1 MLPNKCSR
9 SLEEKSMRRFEQPG
23 LGTGLPGLPSTA
35 RVGTLQREADCLRAK
50 VSPQQEAGL
59 TKGQD
64 GGSDVQKQGWSQG
77 CSR

>member
-35 RVGTLQREADCLRAK
+35 RVGTLLGDPAEGGGLPPCQGLATAGSWLDKRAGRR
-50 VSPQQEAGL
+50 V
-59 TKGQD
+59 
-64 GGSDVQKQGWSQG
+64 
-77 CSR
+77 